1 MGELISLQVDKFL
14 NYVCYNP
21 TTYEEMYEY
30 IYRSTDFDEFGI
42 SIFNAQIA
50 IWKEEIIK
58 KEIEKSEFFIFEV
71 DDIFEYIKQKSKLFS
86 TNFNTVEQI
95 LSHGI
100 DAKME
105 YTPKR
110 TALFE
115 EDRHRVSTIL
125 DYVEPLINGLPVM
138 DGNDY
143 AGEILDSEKM
153 ERGAT
158 IIQDL
163 YNEYKD
169 FQFDVKALNHP
180 YGFTHRLSVFEH
192 LFDLYNNRVR
202 FIIELINYDSNNESE
217 KTNSTTRKHYNT
229 FADIFTVKDWNK
241 YLTPLTQCTP
251 RLLEYNETDNVYK
264 FIGNKKKEQG
274 CIAQYFK
281 QLKAKGIINS
291 NVNRDEL
298 AKVLS
303 TNLQNF
309 KISGSSID
317 NNSKQYEEIYEKQL
331 FN

>member
-1 MGELISLQVDKFL
+1 MRGISLQVNEFL
-14 NYVCYNP
+14 NYVCHNP
-21 TTYEEMYEY
+21 TTYEEMYKY
-30 IYRSTDFDEFGI
+30 IYRDTDFEDFSI
-42 SIFNAQIA
+42 SMFDAQIS

-58 KEIEKSEFFIFEV
+58 KEIEKSEFLIFEV
-71 DDIFEYIKQKSKLFS
+71 DDIFEYIKQKNKLFS
-86 TNFNTVEQI
+86 INFNTVEQI
-95 LSHGI
+95 LNHGI
-100 DAKME
+100 DAKVK

-110 TALFE
+110 SALFE
-115 EDRHRVSTIL
+115 EDGNRVSTIL
-125 DYVEPLINGLPVM
+125 DYVEPLINGVPAM

-143 AGEILDSEKM
+143 AGEIFDSDKM

-169 FQFDVKALNHP
+169 FQFDVKVLNRP
-180 YGFTHRLSVFEH
+180 YGFIHRLSVFEH

-202 FIIELINYDSNNESE
+202 FIIELINYDSNKESE
-217 KTNSTTRKHYNT
+217 KTNSITRKQYNT
-229 FADIFTVKDWNK
+229 LADIFTVKEWDE
-241 YLTPLTQCTP
+241 YLKPLTQCSP
-251 RLLEYNETDNVYK
+251 RLLEYDKANNVYK

-281 QLKAKGIINS
+281 QLKAKGIIDS

-317 NNSKQYEEIYEKQL
+317 NNSKQYEEIYEKQF